1 MFTVDGTV
9 YTLKYNKQKLKTIE
23 LVTKTSVIGEM
34 AKNNGVLPYP
44 VLESL
49 FSLALVEE
57 STNSVVKQKDAENM
71 FETVIEENG
80 LITVNAAIVQKLQ
93 DDMGFMF
100 R

>member
-57 STNSVVKQKDAENM
+57 AANTAVKQKEAEKM